1 MKKFFMM
8 AAVACMLITAA
19 SCGNKTA
26 QNSKT
31 TDSENVATDSTAS
44 KMEAAQ
50 VPEATAVLSEL
61 GEKLN
66 SKDPKVIATVTE
78 KIKSQIKAY
87 IDKGDIETANKYAA
101 QVKTYL
107 KEHAEQIKTATKG
120 ETATLDDLVNSV
132 SNIPTNAANAATEA
146 GQTVKSDAENA
157 ANGAVSTAKN
167 AAATN
172 KVNAAKQAATDKANS
187 AVNSAHKKAS
197 DAVNKA
203 NKKANDAVNS
213 AADKAIKGI
222 GL

>member
-1 MKKFFMM
+1 MKKIFMM

-31 TDSENVATDSTAS
+31 TDSENVATDNTAS

-132 SNIPTNAANAATEA
+132 SNIPTL
-146 GQTVKSDAENA
+146 S
-157 ANGAVSTAKN
+157 
-167 AAATN
+167 
-172 KVNAAKQAATDKANS
+172 
-187 AVNSAHKKAS
+187 
-197 DAVNKA
+197 
-203 NKKANDAVNS
+203 
-213 AADKAIKGI
+213 
-222 GL
+222 